1 MFRCREHI
9 LLHFLGML
17 RSGNIFF
24 YISSECCVAGNIFF
38 YISSEF
44 CVAGNIFFYIS
55 SEHSVAGNVFSNIFY
70 QYSCIGVVLSDI
82 PSEYS
87 SIGSVQCTYCMY
99 YISCTYSCMVDV
111 VSMFSNLCFEYFS
124 MRRSF
129 SQISSKYSIKLAV
142 FPDISS
148 EFYVNVSKI
157 RSLSKYVGFQKTSP
171 LKYVRKYLKNATSLI
186 KLVNVLKIHP
196 PSLFQ

>member
-1 MFRCREHI
+1 MLRCREHI
-9 LLHFLGML
+9 LVHFLGMFRCRECIL
-17 RSGNIFF
+17 KHILSIFL
-24 YISSECCVAGNIFF
+24 YWG
-38 YISSEF
+38 
-44 CVAGNIFFYIS
+44 
-55 SEHSVAGNVFSNIFY
+55 
-70 QYSCIGVVLSDI
+70 CIIRHTV